1 MKEAPVLLVL
11 ISGEKSC
18 VWAGVSSC
26 RVDVGS
32 QLNEFREMTYG
43 HWKVGYSSFDF
54 SKLFLDLG
62 LGNPN
67 VKCG

>member
-1 MKEAPVLLVL
+1 M
-11 ISGEKSC
+11 
-18 VWAGVSSC
+18 SSC

-67 VKCG
+67 VKWG